1 MKTKKFSSPLNIGS
15 SILTTLL
22 LSLVLILGCQNSRK
36 EPFKIGIGLANI
48 TPPVGYA
55 HYQGVSTGIRD
66 TLYAKALVFRQGD
79 QQGALLICNVIGIPR
94 SLSQHVRQQVAKE
107 TGIPFQNISI
117 AATHTHTGPSF
128 NEPLQAYMEHEAAG
142 KLSPEDQKGYI
153 AFLIQGMTEAIAAAN
168 KNVQEAVM
176 KSGVGHALSI
186 SFNRRYLMTDGRV
199 IMNPGRMNPDV
210 VCPAGPIDPDVH
222 FVLFR
227 SADQA
232 DYRASLSVFASHY
245 ARGIDEFSADYPS
258 YLEQNLKAT
267 FGEQLVSVFGTGT
280 CGNINTIDVSRNTD
294 APEGT
299 PDSTE
304 WVSIVGKK
312 ITDAILEALPD
323 REQRNPDFAV
333 ASKVLHLP
341 LQDYTEE
348 ELAWAMRGRDDT
360 TQLYPERAW
369 VNNFRRG
376 KILSLSKI
384 RQREAIAPPVSG
396 EPWTLPVEIH
406 VFRLDEQ
413 TAIVTLPGEIFVE
426 HGLAIKKHSPFT
438 NTMIIELA
446 NASVGYIPT
455 RLAFSQGDYEAI
467 NSRLAPGSGEKM
479 VEETIVLLNELK
491 EDAR

>member
-1 MKTKKFSSPLNIGS
+1 MKTQKPFCIFRSGTSG
-15 SILTTLL
+15 LTTRLL
-22 LSLVLILGCQNSRK
+22 ILIMILGCQGNHK
-36 EPFKIGIGLANI
+36 EAFRVGVGVANI

-66 TLYAKALVFRQGD
+66 SLYARALVFRQGS

-94 SLSQHVRQQVAKE
+94 SLSTHVRQQAAKA

-128 NEPLQAYMEHEAAG
+128 NEPLQTYMEHEASG
-142 KLSPEDQKGYI
+142 NLSPEEQEGYI
-153 AFLIQGMTEAIAAAN
+153 AFLIQGMTDAITAAN
-168 KNVQEAVM
+168 KHANEAVM
-176 KSGVGHALSI
+176 KSGVGHAQGI

-227 SADQA
+227 PADQT
-232 DYRASLSVFASHY
+232 DYSASLSVFASHY

-258 YLEQNLKAT
+258 YVENNLRAA
-267 FGEQLVSVFGTGT
+267 FGNQLVSVFGSGT
-280 CGNINTIDVSRNTD
+280 CGNINTVDVSRNTD

-304 WVSIVGKK
+304 WVSIVGNT
-312 ITDAILEALPD
+312 IADAIREAVPD
-323 REQRNPDFAV
+323 REQRNPNFAV
-333 ASKVLHLP
+333 TSKVLHLP

-348 ELAWAMRGRDDT
+348 ELAWAMRGRQDT
-360 TQLYPERAW
+360 TQLFPERAW

-376 KILSLSKI
+376 KILSLSRI
-384 RQREAIAPPVSG
+384 RQHEAIAPAVSG

-406 VFRLDEQ
+406 VFRLDAQ
-413 TAIVTLPGEIFVE
+413 TAIVTLPGEVFVE
-426 HGLAIKKHSPFT
+426 HGLAIKKNSPFA
-438 NTMIIELA
+438 NTLVIELA
-446 NASVGYIPT
+446 NASIGYVPT
-455 RLAFSQGDYEAI
+455 RTAFAQGDYEAI